1 MDSLSVQ
8 VSGLTRLAVEYRT
21 LFVADVFIDV
31 ASGKTN
37 SIISEFNR
45 MVLECEKGN
54 LDIILTKSL
63 RHFGR
68 DAKESTEL
76 LEE

>member
-8 VSGLTRLAVEYRT
+8 VSGLTRLAVEHCLLLMFLSMWHLVRQALQYQN
-21 LFVADVFIDV
+21 LIEWYMSVKKEI
-31 ASGKTN
+31 
-37 SIISEFNR
+37 
-45 MVLECEKGN
+45 

-76 LEE
+76 LEK

>member
-1 MDSLSVQ
+1 
-8 VSGLTRLAVEYRT
+8 
-21 LFVADVFIDV
+21 
-31 ASGKTN
+31 
-37 SIISEFNR
+37 